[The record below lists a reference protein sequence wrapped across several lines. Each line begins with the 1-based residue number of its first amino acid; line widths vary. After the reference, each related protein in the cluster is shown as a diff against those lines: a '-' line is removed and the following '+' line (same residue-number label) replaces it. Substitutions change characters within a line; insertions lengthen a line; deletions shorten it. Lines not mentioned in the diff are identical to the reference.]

1 MDGEGDDK
9 AKFES
14 NVTLVQVP
22 QLVEQGRKNCKTDF
36 LRVYQNLKALR
47 FQICDTFK
55 IHLSSFKIGQA
66 DKACKLVVL
75 LIKLAFVN
83 LLSDFG

>member
-22 QLVEQGRKNCKTDF
+22 QLVEQGRKNWNRFFKGLTEF
-36 LRVYQNLKALR
+36 ESIEISNFGYFYQV
-47 FQICDTFK
+47 
-55 IHLSSFKIGQA
+55 HLS
-66 DKACKLVVL
+66 
-75 LIKLAFVN
+75 
-83 LLSDFG
+83 